1 MKDERNKQ
9 KNGRE
14 LLVLELCLPILVV
27 WVEHSVGP
35 ACLRIMTFEWND
47 LWSTCISFFIFT
59 CSVWFCVMRK
69 RRNHRSKSRL
79 KFLNC
84 KLVTASCLSSS
95 LWQSDQCDVKLW
107 LTTSTIQML
116 KKNICKTFLDWNQRF
131 LSQAGRTHFDAEA
144 TVTVLDVNSIG
155 QGYSMLVTSLTPS
168 TTNIS
173 CRVHYPSPLH
183 LTVSKHW
190 WLSGG

>member
-116 KKNICKTFLDWNQRF
+116 KKTFAKPSWTGISVSLVRQAARTLMPKQLWLFLMWIRLDK
-131 LSQAGRTHFDAEA
+131 
-144 TVTVLDVNSIG
+144 VT
-155 QGYSMLVTSLTPS
+155 Q
-168 TTNIS
+168 
-173 CRVHYPSPLH
+173 C
-183 LTVSKHW
+183 
-190 WLSGG
+190 